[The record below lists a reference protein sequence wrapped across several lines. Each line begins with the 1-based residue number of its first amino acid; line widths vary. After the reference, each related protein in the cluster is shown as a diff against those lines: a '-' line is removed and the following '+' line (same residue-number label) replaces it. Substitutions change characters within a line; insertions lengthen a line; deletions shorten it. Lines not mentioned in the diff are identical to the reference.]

1 MIVRLHVVVDDESSN
16 VIDDVKTSLGSVAPA
31 FSLSP
36 SRPQPSL
43 ANCAEFYGTADME
56 MNDIL
61 EILQKLNNDWDGD
74 EYDCSAY
81 GFNTKMFHPHVYY
94 LQFQIQ

>member
-1 MIVRLHVVVDDESSN
+1 MLVRLHVVVDDESDQ
-16 VIDDVKTSLGSVAPA
+16 VIEEVKSALEAITSG
-31 FSLSP
+31 FSFSP

-43 ANCAEFYGTADME
+43 ANCSEFYGTADIEME
-56 MNDIL
+56 EIL
-61 EILQKLNNDWDGD
+61 EILEKLNNDWDGD

-81 GFNTKMFHPHVYY
+81 GFNTKMFHPRAYY

>member
-1 MIVRLHVVVDDESSN
+1 MIVRLHVVVDDESSQ
-16 VIDDVKTSLGSVAPA
+16 VIEDVCFALTSITTA

-36 SRPQPSL
+36 TRPQPSL
-43 ANCAEFYGTADME
+43 ANCSEFYGTADME
-56 MNDIL
+56 MNEIMEIL
-61 EILQKLNNDWDGD
+61 EKLNNDWDGD
-74 EYDCSAY
+74 AYDCSAY